1 MELKKVDP
9 KKYLIENCDFSD
21 GMKGVSFTYRDSL
34 NTSLALIYADG
45 VHIGTIAL
53 SNEKEEDLSSCE
65 IAFTEGIK
73 NVEIKIDGDVNL
85 LDVKFLK
92 TSPYENVNYEP
103 ILDSQIADT
112 LPDTW
117 EATDMLGRKIPSVED
132 VGAKKSE
139 KKVGLFYW
147 TWRDKHARTL
157 RPVNVT
163 KLLEEYPAAE
173 YNREHPGW
181 SGYDIQ
187 PHWNEPLYGFYRN
200 SDRYVLRHH
209 ASMLAAAGVDFLLFD
224 CTNVAFVWKDGYQ
237 PLLEEFYRA
246 KKDGIN
252 VPKIAFM
259 MNFWA
264 MSETEK
270 MLRFIYQD
278 FYKSGKYSDLWF
290 RIGDKP
296 MVMAYKESLRE
307 KGDSD
312 FDTALLDEI
321 RNFFEFRAGQPFYG
335 RENGGQKRND
345 HWGWL
350 EIYPQ
355 NKYGVKKD
363 GSCEMMTV
371 GVGQNA
377 NDEMICTYFNNKNTY
392 GRSYTKAHGHS
403 LLSKDS
409 YKYGYNVQEQWDRAL
424 DISPEHIFVTGW
436 NEWMMGLFKEPWV
449 KDPDSTQLA
458 MVDQYDREHSRDI
471 EPDIDGYLDTYY
483 LQLAANI
490 RRFKGA
496 VQRPET
502 SGEIN
507 IEKISDFDSVKPYY
521 KADKGMTIHRNC
533 DGFVGCHYENYTG
546 RNDIIGSKVA
556 RNNEY
561 VWFMAECT
569 ENISE
574 PQNKNWMTLYIDCD
588 RNKESG
594 WEGYDIVVNRLFENG
609 KAVIEKYVKTAD
621 KNSYTWERIGDT
633 DVIVEGTK
641 LYFKIPRALISAGHL
656 NFEFKWN
663 DNMQK
668 SDVMDF
674 YVNGCTAPLGR
685 FNYLYKE

>member
-1 MELKKVDP
+1 MEIKRLTAEKLV
-9 KKYLIENCDFSD
+9 IENYDFQD
-21 GMKGVSFTYRDSL
+21 GMRGVSFTFGNSD
-34 NTSLALIYADG
+34 NTSLAHIYADG
-45 VHIGTIAL
+45 VHIGTLAL
-53 SNEKEEDLSSCE
+53 VNGKPTDVSSCE
-65 IAFTEGIK
+65 IVETSGIHS
-73 NVEIKIDGDVNL
+73 VEINIDGSVDIQNIEFT
-85 LDVKFLK
+85 KE
-92 TSPYENVNYEP
+92 SPYDSISYEP
-103 ILDSQIADT
+103 IPDSALADT

-132 VGAKKSE
+132 VGAKRND

-147 TWRDKHARTL
+147 TWREKHARSL

-163 KLLEEYPAAE
+163 KLLEEFPAAE
-173 YNREHPGW
+173 YNRNHPGW
-181 SGYDIQ
+181 LGADIQ

-209 ASMLAAAGVDFLLFD
+209 ASMLANAGVDFLLFD

-237 PLLEEFYRA
+237 PLLEEFYRT

-264 MSETEK
+264 QHETEK

-278 FYKSGKYSDLWF
+278 IYKPGKYSDLWF
-290 RIGDKP
+290 RIGNKP
-296 MVMAYKESLRE
+296 MVMAYKESIPE
-307 KGDSD
+307 KGMSD
-312 FDTALLDEI
+312 FDTALLNEI
-321 RNFFEFRAGQPFYG
+321 REFFEFRAGQPFYG

-350 EIYPQ
+350 EVFPQ
-355 NKYGVKKD
+355 NKYGIKPD

-377 NDEMICTYFNNKNTY
+377 NDELICTYFNNKNTY

-403 LLSKDS
+403 LLDKES
-409 YKYGYNVQEQWDRAL
+409 YKYGYNAQEQWDRAL

-436 NEWMMGLFKEPWV
+436 NEWMMGLFKEPWI

-496 VQRPET
+496 SQRPKT
-502 SGEIN
+502 SGETTI
-507 IEKISDFDSVKPYY
+507 KKLSDFDSVTPYY
-521 KADKGMTIHRNC
+521 KADKGMNIHRNY

-546 RNDIIGSKVA
+546 RNDIIGAKVA

-561 VWFMAECT
+561 LWFMSECT
-569 ENISE
+569 DEITAPVDE
-574 PQNKNWMTLYIDCD
+574 NWMTLYIDID
-588 RNKESG
+588 RNKKTG
-594 WEGYDIVVNRLFENG
+594 WEGYDIVINRKNGNG
-609 KAVIEKYVKTAD
+609 KALIEKYVKTINV
-621 KNSYTWERIGDT
+621 NSYTWEKIGEAEL
-633 DVIVEGTK
+633 VLEGKK
-641 LYFKIPRALISAGHL
+641 LYLKIPRSLVSLGTL

-663 DNMQK
+663 DNMQN
-668 SDVMDF
+668 SSVMDF
-674 YVNGCTAPLGR
+674 YVNGCTAPMGR